1 MLIETHSFS
10 FSIYKSKI
18 TDGKIPFYCVPRVH
32 LGLAYLHFL
41 KICSWLVTPHILLA
55 FPVYNTR
62 AGSP

>member
-18 TDGKIPFYCVPRVH
+18 TGGKIPFYCVPRVH

-55 FPVYNTR
+55 FPV
-62 AGSP
+62 